1 MNEEEIEIKER
12 AEIKNVYFRI
22 RDGEKE
28 TAFVIPEDEY
38 QKKYS
43 DLEVIEEKPVLIL
56 KAK

>member
-1 MNEEEIEIKER
+1 MTEEEIEIKER
-12 AEIKNVYFRI
+12 VEIKNVYFRI

-38 QKKYS
+38 KKKYS